1 MSAPAAR
8 LGAVALAAAV
18 LASVA
23 GACSAPEPPAAQAV
37 GSPTSASTPAVTAET
52 PGTSAS
58 APTTTT
64 APTPSTTAAPTPS
77 SPATSATP
85 PSRSTARTT
94 PKPTRTP
101 TPTATP
107 APRPPSTTPP
117 PQTGT
122 DAYENEVLALV
133 NAERTA
139 AGLRPLG
146 AQACPDGFA
155 EPWSPHM
162 AAAGSLSHQ
171 SLGPILSA
179 CGARTAAENV
189 GMNSAPSPASMVA
202 GFMGSPPHRANI
214 LNPAYTGIGI
224 GAYRDA
230 RGVWWVTQ
238 DFVG

>member
-1 MSAPAAR
+1 MSVPAAR
-8 LGAVALAAAV
+8 LGAVALAGAILAAG
-18 LASVA
+18 LS
-23 GACSAPEPPAAQAV
+23 ACSSPAPSAVQAV
-37 GSPTSASTPAVTAET
+37 DSPTSTSTATAKLET
-52 PGTSAS
+52 TAP

-64 APTPSTTAAPTPS
+64 APTTPTTSAPPPS
-77 SPATSATP
+77 SPVTSATP
-85 PSRSTARTT
+85 PSRSTARAT

-101 TPTATP
+101 TPTATS
-107 APRPPSTTPP
+107 APRPASPSPP

-133 NAERTA
+133 NAERAA
-139 AGLRPLG
+139 AGLRPLA
-146 AQACPDGFA
+146 AQTCPDGFA
-155 EPWSPHM
+155 EPWSPTM
-162 AAAGSLSHQ
+162 AAAGGLSHQ
-171 SLGPILSA
+171 SLSPILSR

-189 GMNSAPSPASMVA
+189 GMNSAQSPASMVA